1 MTTNYPD
8 HLDPALIRP
17 GRIDKKLLLSY
28 MAWNNIISMI
38 EHYFVVKL
46 TDKEKERVKDA
57 VCGND
62 HKGQPALNLTPA
74 QVEQLSAEHDD
85 LEGMLVALETMGLPP
100 PSLKKAKTSSIV
112 TTFE

>member
-28 MAWNNIISMI
+28 MGWYNIISMI
-38 EHYFVVKL
+38 EHYFVLKL
-46 TDKEKERVKDA
+46 SDEDKERVKDA

-62 HKGQPALNLTPA
+62 QKGQPALNLTPA
-74 QVEQLSAEHDD
+74 QIEQLSAEHDEVED
-85 LEGMLVALETMGLPP
+85 MLVAIETMGLPP
-100 PSLKKAKTSSIV
+100 PSLKNQRTSNVV